1 MRTIAEFLSV
11 HPRVGAVYCPGLGS
25 HPQAVLVRRQ
35 MCNFSGLLAFAV
47 KGDGAAVAR
56 QLAEPLVKTVSLVFY
71 IPIDEG
77 RATKCASA
85 SLPS

>member
-1 MRTIAEFLSV
+1 MLA
-11 HPRVGAVYCPGLGS
+11 
-25 HPQAVLVRRQ
+25 RRQ
-35 MCNFSGLLAFAV
+35 MCNFSGLLAFTV

-56 QLAEPLVKTVSLVFY
+56 QLAERLRVFAYAVSLGKTVSLVFC